1 MDFVLYEEVRGLQNR
16 INPML
21 LIGRVVMTKD
31 LVTEQEGIFCGVFLK
46 LTKISATQQSPAH
59 SWGHLANGNQI
70 ESEIMFVGQINNS
83 VGLPSLCFP
92 NTCMQ

>member
-1 MDFVLYEEVRGLQNR
+1 MGFVFYEEVRGLQTR

-46 LTKISATQQSPAH
+46 LTKFSAMCSNTAISCS
-59 SWGHLANGNQI
+59 
-70 ESEIMFVGQINNS
+70 FVGVFS
-83 VGLPSLCFP
+83 KWKSE
-92 NTCMQ
+92 